1 MKKPLIVGVTGGSGA
16 GKTHIIRGIRKLF
29 SEEELCIISMD
40 HYYKPRDEQP
50 LDSSG
55 VKNFDLPESI
65 DRDQLLQD
73 LRKLMQGEVVL
84 KSEYTYNNPLASPK
98 QLEFKPAP
106 VLIVEGLFV
115 QYFEEVNELLDLSIF
130 VEAKDHLKLGRRIR
144 RDKIERGYD
153 LEDVL
158 YRYEHHAMPVYEK
171 YIAPLKHSAD
181 LIIPNNGNLER
192 VLTVLEPY
200 LRAKG

>member
-84 KSEYTYNNPLASPK
+84 KSEYTYNNPLVSPK
-98 QLEFKPAP
+98 QLEFKTAP